1 MVTLLHIGL
10 FVVLVLAAV
19 PVIVLL
25 VQTLAALKQTRVTSI
40 ATNWRPSVAVL
51 VPAHNEAQGI
61 AATIAAIRE
70 QLREGD
76 RILVVADNCM
86 DDTAAAA
93 LAAGAPVLERSNLEQ
108 RGKGYALDY
117 GVQHLAHSPPE
128 VVLMIDA
135 DCHLLAGSIDRLA
148 CLAMTTQRPV
158 QALDLMQAK
167 KNSGLKMRIAEF
179 AWIVKN
185 HVRPLG
191 FLRLGLPCQLMGTGM
206 AFPWNLIENAGL
218 ANGNLAED
226 MQLGIEMARKNA
238 APIFC
243 PDACVISYFPVGEE
257 AARMQR
263 TRWEHGHM
271 SMILHQ
277 GLPLLVQGLRR
288 GDRMLIAMAL
298 DMCVPPVALL
308 TLLTFALFSLTLISY
323 FVFDW
328 VVPLVLAGFSLC
340 GLTLAVLLA
349 WQRFARHVLSLNDLF
364 STVTYVFWKLPLYL
378 KFLVSRQVEWV
389 RAKRDAD

>member
-1 MVTLLHIGL
+1 MVSLLHIAL
-10 FVVLVLAAV
+10 IIVLALAV
-19 PVIVLL
+19 IPVAVLL
-25 VQTLAALKQTRVTSI
+25 VQALAALKQTRVMAI
-40 ATNWRPSVAVL
+40 ATHWRPSVAVL

-61 AATIAAIRE
+61 AATIASIRE
-70 QLREGD
+70 QLRDGD
-76 RILVVADNCM
+76 RILVVADNCS
-86 DDTAAAA
+86 DDTVAVA

-117 GVQHLAHSPPE
+117 GVRHLAHSPPE
-128 VVLMIDA
+128 VVIMIDA
-135 DCHLLAGSIDRLA
+135 DCRLLEGAVDRLA
-148 CLAMTTQRPV
+148 CLAMTAQRPV
-158 QALDLMQAK
+158 QGLDLMQAR
-167 KNSGLKMRIAEF
+167 KNSHLKMRIAEF

-206 AFPWNLIENAGL
+206 AFPWSLIEKAGL

-257 AARMQR
+257 AARLQR

-271 SMILHQ
+271 SMILHD
-277 GLPLLVQGLRR
+277 GLPLLIQGLRR
-288 GDRMLIAMAL
+288 SDRMLIALAL

-308 TLLTFALFSLTLISY
+308 TLLTFALFIVAAAAYFMFAWIAPLILAACSLS
-323 FVFDW
+323 
-328 VVPLVLAGFSLC
+328 
-340 GLTLAVLLA
+340 GLMLAVLLA
-349 WQRFARHVLSLNDLF
+349 WRRFGRYVLSLKDLF

-378 KFLVSRQVEWV
+378 KFFVSRQVEWV

>member
-1 MVTLLHIGL
+1 MVSLLHIGWI
-10 FVVLVLAAV
+10 VVLILATV
-19 PVIVLL
+19 PVAVLL
-25 VQTLAALKQTRVTSI
+25 VQAVAAMKRTRVTSLH
-40 ATNWRPSVAVL
+40 TEWRPSVAVL

-61 AATIAAIRE
+61 AATIASIRQ
-70 QLREGD
+70 QLRDGD
-76 RILVVADNCM
+76 RLLIVADNCS
-86 DDTAAAA
+86 DDTVAVA
-93 LAAGAPVLERSNLEQ
+93 LAAGAAVLERSNLEQ

-135 DCHLLAGSIDRLA
+135 DCRLLAGTIDRLA
-148 CLAMTTQRPV
+148 CMAMTTLRPV
-158 QALDLMQAK
+158 QALDLMRAHTDG
-167 KNSGLKMRIAEF
+167 GLKMRIAEF

-206 AFPWNLIENAGL
+206 AFPWSLIEKAGL
-218 ANGNLAED
+218 ATGHLAED
-226 MQLGIEMARKNA
+226 MQLGIEMARRNA
-238 APIFC
+238 APVFC
-243 PDACVISYFPVGEE
+243 PEACVISYFPQGEE

-271 SMILHQ
+271 SMILHH

-288 GDRMLIAMAL
+288 GDRMLIALAL

-308 TLLTFALFSLTLISY
+308 TLATVALFFGAVLTY
-323 FVFDW
+323 FVFEW
-328 VVPLVLAGFSLC
+328 LAPLLLASASLL

-349 WQRFARHVLSLNDLF
+349 WQRFGRHVVSLNDLL
-364 STVTYVFWKLPLYL
+364 SATTYIVWKLPLYL

>member
-1 MVTLLHIGL
+1 MVILLHIGL
-10 FVVLVLAAV
+10 IIVLVLAAI
-19 PVIVLL
+19 PVAVLL
-25 VQTLAALKQTRVTSI
+25 VQTLAALKKTRVTPLP
-40 ATNWRPSVAVL
+40 TEWRPSVAV
-51 VPAHNEAQGI
+51 VIPAHNEAKGI
-61 AATIAAIRE
+61 AATIASIRE
-70 QLREGD
+70 QLRDGD
-76 RILVVADNCM
+76 RILVVADNCT
-86 DDTAAAA
+86 DETTALA
-93 LAAGAPVLERSNLEQ
+93 LAAGAPVLERINPEQ

-128 VVLMIDA
+128 VVIMIDA
-135 DCHLLAGSIDRLA
+135 DCRLLEGAIDRLA
-148 CLAMTTQRPV
+148 CLAITTQRPV

-191 FLRLGLPCQLMGTGM
+191 FLRLDLPCQLMGTGM
-206 AFPWNLIENAGL
+206 AFPWKLISQADL

-271 SMILHQ
+271 SMILHH
-277 GLPLLVQGLRR
+277 GLPLLIQGLRR
-288 GDRMLIAMAL
+288 DDRMLIALAL

-308 TLLTFALFSLTLISY
+308 MLLACALFSVAIAGYLMFAWIA
-323 FVFDW
+323 
-328 VVPLVLAGFSLC
+328 PLLLAAFSLS
-340 GLTLAVLLA
+340 GLILAVLLA
-349 WQRFARHVLSLNDLF
+349 WRRFGRHVVSLHDLF

-378 KFLVSRQVEWV
+378 KFFVSRQVEWV

>member
-1 MVTLLHIGL
+1 MVSLLHIAL
-10 FVVLVLAAV
+10 IIVLALAAL
-19 PVIVLL
+19 PVAVLL
-25 VQTLAALKQTRVTSI
+25 VQTLAALKQTRVMSI
-40 ATNWRPSVAVL
+40 TTHWRPSVAVL

-61 AATIAAIRE
+61 AATIASIRE
-70 QLREGD
+70 QLRDGD
-76 RILVVADNCM
+76 RILVVADNCS
-86 DDTAAAA
+86 DDTVAVA

-117 GVQHLAHSPPE
+117 GMQQLAHSPPE
-128 VVLMIDA
+128 VVIMIDA
-135 DCHLLAGSIDRLA
+135 DCRLLEGTVDRLA
-148 CLAMTTQRPV
+148 CLAMTAQRPV

-206 AFPWNLIENAGL
+206 AFPWSLIHQASL

-271 SMILHQ
+271 SMILHD
-277 GLPLLVQGLRR
+277 GLPLLIQGLRR
-288 GDRMLIAMAL
+288 GDRMLIALAL
-298 DMCVPPVALL
+298 DMCVLPVALL
-308 TLLTFALFSLTLISY
+308 TLLTFALFIVAATAYFMFAWIAPLI
-323 FVFDW
+323 
-328 VVPLVLAGFSLC
+328 LAAFSLS
-340 GLTLAVLLA
+340 GLMLAVLLA
-349 WQRFARHVLSLNDLF
+349 WRRFGRHVLSLKDLF

-378 KFLVSRQVEWV
+378 KFFVSRQVEWV

>member
-1 MVTLLHIGL
+1 MVTLLYIAL
-10 FVVLVLAAV
+10 VAVLLLAAI
-19 PVIVLL
+19 PVTVLL
-25 VQTLAALKQTRVTSI
+25 VQAVAALKQTSVISLT
-40 ATNWRPSVAVL
+40 TKWRPSVAVI

-61 AATIAAIRE
+61 AATVTSIRA

-76 RILVVADNCM
+76 RILVVADNCK
-86 DDTAAAA
+86 DETAAMA

-128 VVLMIDA
+128 VVLMVDA
-135 DCHLLAGSIDRLA
+135 DCRLLEGSIDRLA

-206 AFPWNLIENAGL
+206 AFPWNLIEKTGL

-243 PDACVISYFPVGEE
+243 PEACVISYFPVGEE

-263 TRWEHGHM
+263 TRWEHGHI

-277 GLPLLVQGLRR
+277 GFPLLIQGLRR
-288 GDRMLIAMAL
+288 GDRMLVAMAL

-308 TLLTFALFSLTLISY
+308 TLVTLVLFISASITC
-323 FVFDW
+323 FMFDW
-328 VVPLVLAGFSLC
+328 IVPLVLSACSLL
-340 GLTLAVLLA
+340 GLILAVLLA
-349 WQRFARHVLSLNDLF
+349 WQRFARHVVSLNDLF
-364 STVTYVFWKLPLYL
+364 SALSYVFWKLPLYL

>member
-1 MVTLLHIGL
+1 MVSLLHIAL
-10 FVVLVLAAV
+10 IIVLVLAAI
-19 PVIVLL
+19 PVAVLL
-25 VQTLAALKQTRVTSI
+25 VQALAALKQTRLTSLP
-40 ATNWRPSVAVL
+40 TEWRPSVAVI

-61 AATIAAIRE
+61 AATIASIRE
-70 QLREGD
+70 QLRDGD
-76 RILVVADNCM
+76 RIFVVADNCT
-86 DDTAAAA
+86 DETAAVA
-93 LAAGAPVLERSNLEQ
+93 LAAGAPVLERSDLEQ
-108 RGKGYALDY
+108 RGKGYALDF

-128 VVLMIDA
+128 VVLMVDA
-135 DCHLLAGSIDRLA
+135 DCRLLEGSIDRLA

-158 QALDLMQAK
+158 QALDLMRAP
-167 KNSGLKMRIAEF
+167 KNAGLKMRIAEF

-206 AFPWNLIENAGL
+206 AFPWSLIQNAGL

-257 AARMQR
+257 AARAQR
-263 TRWEHGHM
+263 TRWEHGHI

-277 GLPLLVQGLRR
+277 GLPLLIQGLRR

-308 TLLTFALFSLTLISY
+308 TLVTFTLFMVASTTY
-323 FVFDW
+323 FIFDW
-328 VVPLVLAGFSLC
+328 TAPLLLAGFSLL
-340 GLTLAVLLA
+340 GLSLAVLLA
-349 WQRFARHVLSLNDLF
+349 WLRFAKHVVSLSDLF
-364 STVTYVFWKLPLYL
+364 STMTYVFWKLPLYL
-378 KFLVSRQVEWV
+378 KFFVSRQVEWV

>member
-1 MVTLLHIGL
+1 MVSLLHLALII
-10 FVVLVLAAV
+10 VLVLAAI
-19 PVIVLL
+19 PVAVLL
-25 VQTLAALKQTRVTSI
+25 VQTLAALKQTRVTSLPT
-40 ATNWRPSVAVL
+40 AWRPIVAVL

-61 AATIAAIRE
+61 AATIASIRE
-70 QLREGD
+70 QLRDGD
-76 RILVVADNCM
+76 RILVVADNCT
-86 DDTAAAA
+86 DETAAMA
-93 LAAGAPVLERSNLEQ
+93 LAAGAPVLKRSNAEQ

-117 GVQHLAHSPPE
+117 GVQHLALSPPE

-135 DCHLLAGSIDRLA
+135 DCHLLEGSIDRLA

-206 AFPWNLIENAGL
+206 AFPWNLIESAGL

-277 GLPLLVQGLRR
+277 GLPLLIQGLRR

-308 TLLTFALFSLTLISY
+308 TLATFALFIGTLISY

-328 VVPLVLAGFSLC
+328 AAPLVLAGSSLF

-349 WQRFARHVLSLNDLF
+349 WQRFALHVVSLNDLF

>member
-1 MVTLLHIGL
+1 MTLLYIAL
-10 FVVLVLAAV
+10 VAVLLLAAI
-19 PVIVLL
+19 PVTVLL
-25 VQTLAALKQTRVTSI
+25 VQAVAALKQTSVISLT
-40 ATNWRPSVAVL
+40 TKWRPSVAVI

-61 AATIAAIRE
+61 AATVTSIRA

-76 RILVVADNCM
+76 RILVVADNCK
-86 DDTAAAA
+86 DETAAMA

-128 VVLMIDA
+128 VVLMVDA
-135 DCHLLAGSIDRLA
+135 DCRLLEGSIDRLA

-206 AFPWNLIENAGL
+206 AFPWNLIEKTGL

-243 PDACVISYFPVGEE
+243 PEACVISYFPVGEE

-263 TRWEHGHM
+263 TRWEHGHI

-277 GLPLLVQGLRR
+277 GFPLLIQGLRR
-288 GDRMLIAMAL
+288 GDRMLVAMAL

-308 TLLTFALFSLTLISY
+308 TLVTLVLFISASITC
-323 FVFDW
+323 FMFDW
-328 VVPLVLAGFSLC
+328 IVPLVLSACSLL
-340 GLTLAVLLA
+340 GLILAVLLA
-349 WQRFARHVLSLNDLF
+349 WQRFARHVVSLNDLF
-364 STVTYVFWKLPLYL
+364 SALSYVFWKLPLYL

>member
-1 MVTLLHIGL
+1 MVSLLHIAL
-10 FVVLVLAAV
+10 IVVLALAAI
-19 PVIVLL
+19 PVAVLL
-25 VQTLAALKQTRVTSI
+25 VQTLAALRQMRVTSI

-70 QLREGD
+70 QLRDGD
-76 RILVVADNCM
+76 RILIVADNCTDETVAM
-86 DDTAAAA
+86 A
-93 LAAGAPVLERSNLEQ
+93 LAAGAPVLERINLEQ

-117 GVQHLAHSPPE
+117 GVQHLAQSPPE

-135 DCHLLAGSIDRLA
+135 DCQLLEGSIDKLA

-158 QALDLMQAK
+158 QALDLMRAK
-167 KNSGLKMRIAEF
+167 KNAGLKMRIAEF

-263 TRWEHGHM
+263 TRWEHGHI
-271 SMILHQ
+271 SMILQH
-277 GLPLLVQGLRR
+277 GLPLLIQGFRR

-308 TLLTFALFSLTLISY
+308 TLATLALFIGAAIAY
-323 FVFDW
+323 FTFDW
-328 VVPLVLAGFSLC
+328 IGPLVLAGFSLL

-349 WQRFARHVLSLNDLF
+349 WQRFGRHVVSLNELF

>member
-1 MVTLLHIGL
+1 MVTLLYSAII
-10 FVVLVLAAV
+10 VVLVLAAL
-19 PVIVLL
+19 PVAVLL
-25 VQTLAALKQTRVTSI
+25 VQALAALKRTRVTSLP
-40 ATNWRPSVAVL
+40 TEWRPGVAVI
-51 VPAHNEAQGI
+51 VPAHNEAQDI
-61 AATIAAIRE
+61 SATIAAIRE

-76 RILVVADNCM
+76 RLVVVADNCT
-86 DDTAAAA
+86 DDTATVA
-93 LAAGAPVLERSNLEQ
+93 LLAGATVLARCNLEQ
-108 RGKGYALDY
+108 RGKGFALDY
-117 GVQHLAHSPPE
+117 GVRHLAHSPPDI
-128 VVLMIDA
+128 VIMIDA
-135 DCHLLAGSIDRLA
+135 DCQLLPGSIDRLA

-167 KNSGLKMRIAEF
+167 KNAGLKMRIAEF

-191 FLRLGLPCQLMGTGM
+191 FARLGLPCQLMGTGM
-206 AFPWNLIENAGL
+206 AFPWALIEKAGL

-243 PDACVISYFPVGEE
+243 PDACVISYFPEGEE

-263 TRWEHGHM
+263 TRWEHGHI
-271 SMILHQ
+271 SMIIHH
-277 GLPLLVQGLRR
+277 GFPLLIQGLRR

-308 TLLTFALFSLTLISY
+308 TLVTLVLFIGASITYFMFDWLAPLLLASISLLGLTF
-323 FVFDW
+323 
-328 VVPLVLAGFSLC
+328 
-340 GLTLAVLLA
+340 AVLLA
-349 WQRFARHVLSLNDLF
+349 WQRFARHVVSLNDLL
-364 STVTYVFWKLPLYL
+364 SALSYVFWKLPLYL
-378 KFLVSRQVEWV
+378 KFFISRQVEWV

>member
-1 MVTLLHIGL
+1 MVSLLHIAL
-10 FVVLVLAAV
+10 IVVLALAAI
-19 PVIVLL
+19 PVAVLL
-25 VQTLAALKQTRVTSI
+25 VQTLAALRQMRVTSI

-70 QLREGD
+70 QLRDGD
-76 RILVVADNCM
+76 RILIVADNCTDETVAM
-86 DDTAAAA
+86 A
-93 LAAGAPVLERSNLEQ
+93 LAAGAPVLERINLEQ

-117 GVQHLAHSPPE
+117 GVQHLANSPPE

-135 DCHLLAGSIDRLA
+135 DCQLLEGSIDKLA

-167 KNSGLKMRIAEF
+167 KNAGLKMRIAEF

-206 AFPWNLIENAGL
+206 AFPWNLIESAGL

-263 TRWEHGHM
+263 TRWEHGHI
-271 SMILHQ
+271 SMILQH
-277 GLPLLVQGLRR
+277 GLPLLIQGFRR

-308 TLLTFALFSLTLISY
+308 TLVTLALFIGAAIACFT
-323 FVFDW
+323 FDW
-328 VVPLVLAGFSLC
+328 IGPLVLAGFNLLA
-340 GLTLAVLLA
+340 LTLAVLLA
-349 WQRFARHVLSLNDLF
+349 WQRFGRHVVSLNDLF

>member
-1 MVTLLHIGL
+1 MMSLLHSALII
-10 FVVLVLAAV
+10 VLTLAAV
-19 PVIVLL
+19 PVAVLL
-25 VQTLAALKQTRVTSI
+25 VQALAALKQTRVMPI
-40 ATNWRPSVAVL
+40 ATHWRPSVAVL

-61 AATIAAIRE
+61 AATIASIRE
-70 QLREGD
+70 QLRDGD
-76 RILVVADNCM
+76 RILVVADNCS
-86 DDTAAAA
+86 DDTVAVA

-128 VVLMIDA
+128 VVIMIDA
-135 DCHLLAGSIDRLA
+135 DCRLLEGAVDRLA
-148 CLAMTTQRPV
+148 CLAMTAQRPV
-158 QALDLMQAK
+158 QGLDLMQAK
-167 KNSGLKMRIAEF
+167 KNSGLKMRISEF

-206 AFPWNLIENAGL
+206 AFPWNLIEKAGL

-257 AARMQR
+257 AARLQR

-271 SMILHQ
+271 SMILHD
-277 GLPLLVQGLRR
+277 GLPLLIQGLRR
-288 GDRMLIAMAL
+288 SDRMLIALAL

-308 TLLTFALFSLTLISY
+308 TLLTFSLFIVAAAAYFMFTWIAPLILAAFSLS
-323 FVFDW
+323 
-328 VVPLVLAGFSLC
+328 

-349 WQRFARHVLSLNDLF
+349 WRRFGRHVVSLNDLF
-364 STVTYVFWKLPLYL
+364 STLTYVFWKLPLYL
-378 KFLVSRQVEWV
+378 KFFVSRQVEWV

>member
-1 MVTLLHIGL
+1 MVILLHIAFIIL
-10 FVVLVLAAV
+10 LTLAAI
-19 PVIVLL
+19 PVVVLL
-25 VQTLAALKQTRVTSI
+25 VQTLAALKKTRVTPLP
-40 ATNWRPSVAVL
+40 TEWRPSVAVV
-51 VPAHNEAQGI
+51 VPAHNEAKGI
-61 AATIAAIRE
+61 AATIASIRE
-70 QLREGD
+70 QLRDGD
-76 RILVVADNCM
+76 RILVVADNCT
-86 DDTAAAA
+86 DETTALA
-93 LAAGAPVLERSNLEQ
+93 LAAGAPVLERINPEQ

-117 GVQHLAHSPPE
+117 GVQHLAHNPPE
-128 VVLMIDA
+128 VVIMIDA
-135 DCHLLAGSIDRLA
+135 DCRLLEGTIDRLA
-148 CLAMTTQRPV
+148 CLAITTQRPV

-167 KNSGLKMRIAEF
+167 KNAGLKMRIAEF

-206 AFPWNLIENAGL
+206 AFPWKLISQVDL

-243 PDACVISYFPVGEE
+243 PDACVISYFPAGEE

-271 SMILHQ
+271 SMILHH
-277 GLPLLVQGLRR
+277 GLPLLIQGLRR
-288 GDRMLIAMAL
+288 DDRMLIALAL

-308 TLLTFALFSLTLISY
+308 TLLACALFLVAVTAY
-323 FVFDW
+323 FMFAW
-328 VVPLVLAGFSLC
+328 IAPLLLAAFSLS
-340 GLTLAVLLA
+340 GLILAVLLA
-349 WQRFARHVLSLNDLF
+349 WRRFGQHVVSLHDLF

-378 KFLVSRQVEWV
+378 KFFVSRQVEWV